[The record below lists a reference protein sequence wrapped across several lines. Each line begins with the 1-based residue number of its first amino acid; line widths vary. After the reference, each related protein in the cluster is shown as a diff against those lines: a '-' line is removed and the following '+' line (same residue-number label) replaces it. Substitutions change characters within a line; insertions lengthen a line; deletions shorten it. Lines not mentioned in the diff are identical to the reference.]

1 MKTRR
6 LWLVLAAV
14 AVAGFWFGRLAWRA
28 HHNLVT
34 LSARNMPLAQVVR
47 SLERQT
53 WEKIKYD
60 RSLNAKIT
68 LNVQDAALD
77 SVLDLVADRA
87 GARWQKT
94 YAIGPNRGA
103 ISKLESVLEAGGK
116 LDSTG
121 WTNVAPPSPDLPR
134 EVVIGGGAA
143 QMAAPPEGGGA
154 GPGPMPPGGGR
165 MMRRLFRPGGPP
177 GGEDVGGGGVIVAP
191 SGGQAFM
198 IMPDGTTDIWNSERI
213 VLETDLLP
221 QLGSNAP
228 SEASPES
235 AQQIANAVHGRS
247 QLYYNMAPAPFGMG
261 GHGPSFGIHMAG
273 GGRKAG
279 GGPGH
284 GPDGGD
290 IVGMM
295 TKGQQQRRLAEMG
308 RSPEE
313 QVERARENATN
324 KMRFQTDEEDSKTN

>member
-1 MKTRR
+1 
-6 LWLVLAAV
+6 
-14 AVAGFWFGRLAWRA
+14 
-28 HHNLVT
+28 
-34 LSARNMPLAQVVR
+34 MPLAEVVR

-68 LNVQDAALD
+68 LNVKDAPLD

-103 ISKLESVLEAGGK
+103 ISKLESILEAGGK

-121 WTNVAPPSPDLPR
+121 WTNIAPPPPDLPR
-134 EVVIGGGAA
+134 EVVVGGGPS
-143 QMAAPPEGGGA
+143 QMAPPPDGG
-154 GPGPMPPGGGR
+154 GPGPSPMAPGGGR
-165 MMRRLFRPGGPP
+165 IMRRLLRPGGPP
-177 GGEDVGGGGVIVAP
+177 GGEDFVDGGPAGRGGGGIAAP
-191 SGGQAFM
+191 SGGQAFT
-198 IMPDGTTDIWNSERI
+198 IMPDGSEDIWNLERI

-221 QLGSNAP
+221 QLAGNSP
-228 SEASPES
+228 QEATAES

-247 QLYYNMAPAPFGMG
+247 QLYYNIAPAPFGMG
-261 GHGPSFGIHMAG
+261 GHGPGFGMRRAG
-273 GGRKAG
+273 GGRKM

-284 GPDGGD
+284 EPDGGD
-290 IVGMM
+290 IVSMIK
-295 TKGQQQRRLAEMG
+295 KGQQERRLSEMG

-324 KMRFQTDEEDSKTN
+324 KMRFQTAEEDSNAK